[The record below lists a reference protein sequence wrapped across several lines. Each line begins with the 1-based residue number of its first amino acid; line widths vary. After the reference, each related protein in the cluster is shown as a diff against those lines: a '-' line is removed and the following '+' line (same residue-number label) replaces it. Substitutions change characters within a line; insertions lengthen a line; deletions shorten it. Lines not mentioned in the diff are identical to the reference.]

1 MQPTIPPQLTI
12 IVPCFN
18 EEQAFAHCLTTLDRK
33 LGELTDL
40 GKISDDSYLLF
51 VDDGSVDT
59 TWDLIQKACDQ
70 NRRVQGIKLSRN
82 RGHQIALWAG
92 LEQVKSDIS
101 ISIDA
106 DLQDDVEAIEKMVDV
121 YLKGKEVVYGVRND
135 RTSDSF
141 FKRTSADLFYRIM
154 NQMGMQQVNNHADFR
169 LLSDRSRRALLSYKE
184 TNLYIRGLVPL
195 VGFPQEEVRYG
206 RQARMAG
213 ESKYPLRKMLNL
225 AIDGITSFSTV
236 PLRLIALVGLATAML
251 SVFAAGWAV
260 VNKLAGG
267 TVQGWASVMIAIFFL
282 GGLQLFALGVIGEYI
297 GKIYLETKSRP
308 KYFIE
313 ETADRKKSC

>member
-1 MQPTIPPQLTI
+1 MQSILPPQLTI

-33 LGELTDL
+33 LGKLVDL

-51 VDDGSVDT
+51 IDDGSVDA
-59 TWDLIQKACDQ
+59 TWNLIRKACDQ

-141 FKRTSADLFYRIM
+141 FKRTSADLFYWLM

-169 LLSDRSRRALLSYKE
+169 LLSDRARLALLDYKE

-195 VGFPQEEVRYG
+195 VGFPQGEVRYG

-213 ESKYPLRKMLNL
+213 ESKYPLKKMLNL
-225 AIDGITSFSTV
+225 AVDGITSFSTV
-236 PLRLIALVGLATAML
+236 PLRLIALIGLATAIL
-251 SVFAAGWAV
+251 SVFAASWAV

-282 GGLQLFALGVIGEYI
+282 GGLQLFALGIIGEYI

-313 ETADRKKSC
+313 ETADRK

>member
-1 MQPTIPPQLTI
+1 MQSILPPQLTI

-33 LGELTDL
+33 LGKLVDL

-51 VDDGSVDT
+51 IDDGSVDA
-59 TWDLIQKACDQ
+59 TWNLIRKACDQ

-141 FKRTSADLFYRIM
+141 FKRTSADLFYRMM

-169 LLSDRSRRALLSYKE
+169 LLSDRARLALLDYKE

-195 VGFPQEEVRYG
+195 VGFPQGEVRYG

-213 ESKYPLRKMLNL
+213 ESKYPLKKMLNL
-225 AIDGITSFSTV
+225 AVDGITSFSTV
-236 PLRLIALVGLATAML
+236 PLRLIALIGLATAIL
-251 SVFAAGWAV
+251 SVFAASWAV

-282 GGLQLFALGVIGEYI
+282 GGLQLFALGIIGEYI

-313 ETADRKKSC
+313 ETADRK